1 MSRLWEADDAAMTIP
16 HTKLG
21 TVLDLMMSTQN
32 RIRISGG
39 EADEHPNPKGSL
51 VDEDDW
57 QRDVERVLD
66 PRNRVMSGV
75 SDGGPSGM
83 DEVQQDEAEVQRA
96 PTGWAVR
103 PDP

>member
-1 MSRLWEADDAAMTIP
+1 M
-16 HTKLG
+16 
-21 TVLDLMMSTQN
+21 
-32 RIRISGG
+32 
-39 EADEHPNPKGSL
+39 
-51 VDEDDW
+51 DEDDW
-57 QRDVERVLD
+57 QRDAERVLD